1 MLEQSYSG
9 TISCFEV
16 ELMPETMRV
25 EKGEE
30 FCGGF
35 LVWQL
40 LGISMILQIFGRKL
54 QALAMG
60 VCWSLALG
68 AQGNEVRG
76 EWTLV

>member
-1 MLEQSYSG
+1 
-9 TISCFEV
+9 
-16 ELMPETMRV
+16 
-25 EKGEE
+25 
-30 FCGGF
+30 
-35 LVWQL
+35 
-40 LGISMILQIFGRKL
+40 MILQIFGRKL